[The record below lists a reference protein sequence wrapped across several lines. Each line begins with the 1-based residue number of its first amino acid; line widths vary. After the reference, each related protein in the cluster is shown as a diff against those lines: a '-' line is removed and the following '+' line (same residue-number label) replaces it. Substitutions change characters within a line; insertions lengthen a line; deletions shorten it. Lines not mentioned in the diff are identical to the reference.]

1 MKITMNTNEVSVCDG
16 CSNWRICKFSEDV
29 KRAEAEYKQLRESA
43 NWPECVETT
52 LGCKYK
58 QFVTN
63 WRNAEIPTGKE
74 YEYNGLTYV
83 NTSDPPFIYNEGSTC
98 NTTTINIKK

>member
-1 MKITMNTNEVSVCDG
+1 MKITMNANEVSVCDG

-29 KRAEAEYKQLRESA
+29 KRAETEYRQLRKSA

-58 QFVTN
+58 QYVTN
-63 WRNAEIPTGKE
+63 WSSAELCTGQK
-74 YEYNGLTYV
+74 YEYDGLTYV
-83 NTSDPPFIYNEGSTC
+83 STGDPPFIYNEGLDC
-98 NTTTINIKK
+98 NTTE

>member
-1 MKITMNTNEVSVCDG
+1 MLLNDKVSVSVCDG

-29 KRAEAEYKQLRESA
+29 KRSEAEYKQLRENA

-63 WRNAEIPTGKE
+63 WRSAEIPTG
-74 YEYNGLTYV
+74 
-83 NTSDPPFIYNEGSTC
+83 
-98 NTTTINIKK
+98 

>member
-1 MKITMNTNEVSVCDG
+1 MKITMNTNEISVCDG
-16 CSNWRICKFSEDV
+16 YSNWRICKFSEDV
-29 KRAEAEYKQLRESA
+29 KRAESEYKQLRENA
-43 NWPECVETT
+43 NWPECVEMT

-63 WRNAEIPTGKE
+63 WRSAKICTGQK

-83 NTSDPPFIYNEGSTC
+83 NTGNPPFIYDEGSTC
-98 NTTTINIKK
+98 NTVE

>member
-1 MKITMNTNEVSVCDG
+1 MKSLNQLSNESLSVCDG

-43 NWPECVETT
+43 NLPECVETM

-58 QFVTN
+58 QCIVNRLNNYYNDADYTKTDYPS
-63 WRNAEIPTGKE
+63 NAIFNSDCTPTG
-74 YEYNGLTYV
+74 
-83 NTSDPPFIYNEGSTC
+83 SS
-98 NTTTINIKK
+98 NTT

>member
-29 KRAEAEYKQLRESA
+29 KRAEAEYKQLRENA
-43 NWPECVETT
+43 DLPEGVETT

-58 QFVTN
+58 QYVAN
-63 WRNAEIPTGKE
+63 WRSAEICTGQK
-74 YEYNGLTYV
+74 YERDGLRYV
-83 NTSDPPFIYNEGSTC
+83 ITGDPPFLYDEGSTC
-98 NTTTINIKK
+98 NTTE

>member
-1 MKITMNTNEVSVCDG
+1 MKITMNTNEISVCDG

-29 KRAEAEYKQLRESA
+29 KRAESEYKQLRENE

-63 WRNAEIPTGKE
+63 WRSAEICTGQK

-83 NTSDPPFIYNEGSTC
+83 NTGNPPFIYDEGSTC
-98 NTTTINIKK
+98 NTVE